1 MTFIIESR
9 CAHSGRPIR
18 IEMDSELNLL
28 GIESGADPHIFIPSI
43 DLGNIVE
50 ESIIDVF

>member
-1 MTFIIESR
+1 MSFVINSK
-9 CAHSGRPIR
+9 CAHSGRPIH

-28 GIESGADPHIFIPSI
+28 SVESGADPYIFIPSI
-43 DLGNIVE
+43 DLSNITA